1 MKDIKMKSIYIV
13 VPFVMFCSS
22 VYGVVFT
29 QDVTIAKNEV
39 ENKATVASYVSNTYN
54 TLTKVNQ
61 TMAAVDNLKKL
72 QGLQKLNG
80 MSELCRLCDMSDL
93 KQLQQYSSSIDSD
106 LCSQFSIAYQNL
118 TGITNSAKSLQDIM
132 GLLTTN
138 PQAAML
144 SLQQASLAAS
154 QTANSTLGQ
163 IQTLQAQA
171 VQRELA
177 KEKYQE
183 TVARGTASKLQ
194 APPL

>member
-1 MKDIKMKSIYIV
+1 MKLITVLALAAFYI
-13 VPFVMFCSS
+13 PA
-22 VYGVVFT
+22 YGVVFT
-29 QDVTIAKNEV
+29 QDVTIAKKEV
-39 ENKATVASYVSNTYN
+39 EDKATVANYVSNTYN
-54 TLTKVNQ
+54 TLSKVNQ
-61 TMAAVDNLKKL
+61 TMSAVDNLKKL

-154 QTANSTLGQ
+154 QTTNSTLAQ
-163 IQTLQAQA
+163 MQTLQAQTQ
-171 VQRELA
+171 QRELA
-177 KEKYQE
+177 KEKMQQTTAYQAAME
-183 TVARGTASKLQ
+183 LDNSR
-194 APPL
+194 PPL